1 MPPKRS
7 QRLRNPSAQAVEIA
21 AGSAPQ
27 RRKRVASQPAVDT
40 QRKKSRGGTLAQ
52 TPENRSPPASVETD
66 QSASSSGAAAGGPQP
81 LSLPHGVLDQLVARV
96 ADEVTR
102 RLSPPEDSGSSNS
115 NALVTNAA
123 SELPIVSTPLSPA
136 GAIPVPG
143 VAVAASTLAGT
154 ILQSSVGTTQ
164 ASLSGE
170 VQIPAQLFTS
180 PSLPIDARVSEKIRS
195 KIWNNEFFDFADLL
209 SNPVFEDRYQLTLS
223 NSSTQKFPALWVEP
237 LSRAKKQMSIE
248 TWLSC
253 LHIFVGVYTSRFPHE
268 APALMKYGEVVQ
280 DLAARGV
287 NWKFYDENFRFL
299 RQAQPA
305 SFPWGVTHWEL
316 WMRAQHSVKQQTNAA
331 NPGRAKPQDRGT
343 PKGYC
348 FKFHKGMECIP
359 NCAYKHLCYKCQG
372 SHPVSRCNFRGQSR
386 VTSNKPLPAKS
397 QPNKS

>member
-1 MPPKRS
+1 M
-7 QRLRNPSAQAVEIA
+7 
-21 AGSAPQ
+21 
-27 RRKRVASQPAVDT
+27 
-40 QRKKSRGGTLAQ
+40 
-52 TPENRSPPASVETD
+52 
-66 QSASSSGAAAGGPQP
+66 
-81 LSLPHGVLDQLVARV
+81 

-154 ILQSSVGTTQ
+154 ILQSSVDTTQ

-237 LSRAKKQMSIE
+237 LSRAKKHMSIE
-248 TWLSC
+248 TWLSW

-280 DLAARGV
+280 DLAARGG

-316 WMRAQHSVKQQTNAA
+316 WMRAQHSVKVAYYSFQKRKITSLELKFKA
-331 NPGRAKPQDRGT
+331 NRSFSFGSSVAIAVKRNDINPHYPGKV
-343 PKGYC
+343 
-348 FKFHKGMECIP
+348 I
-359 NCAYKHLCYKCQG
+359 
-372 SHPVSRCNFRGQSR
+372 
-386 VTSNKPLPAKS
+386 
-397 QPNKS
+397 

>member
-21 AGSAPQ
+21 ASSAPQ

-40 QRKKSRGGTLAQ
+40 QRKKSRRGTLAQ

-81 LSLPHGVLDQLVARV
+81 LSLPQGVLDQLVARV

-237 LSRAKKQMSIE
+237 LSRAKKHMSIE

-280 DLAARGV
+280 DLAARGG

>member
-40 QRKKSRGGTLAQ
+40 QRKKSRRGTLAQ

-81 LSLPHGVLDQLVARV
+81 LSLPQGVLDQLVARV

-154 ILQSSVGTTQ
+154 ILQSSVDTTQ

-237 LSRAKKQMSIE
+237 LSRAKKHMSIE

-253 LHIFVGVYTSRFPHE
+253 LHNFVGVYTSRFPHE

-280 DLAARGV
+280 DLAARGG

>member
-1 MPPKRS
+1 MPPKSS
-7 QRLRNPSAQAVEIA
+7 QRLRNPSSQAVEIA

-40 QRKKSRGGTLAQ
+40 QRKTSRRGTLAQ

-81 LSLPHGVLDQLVARV
+81 LSLPQGVLDQLVARV

-102 RLSPPEDSGSSNS
+102 RLSPPEDSGSSNG

-123 SELPIVSTPLSPA
+123 SELPIASTPLSPA

-143 VAVAASTLAGT
+143 VAVATSTLAGT

-180 PSLPIDARVSEKIRS
+180 PSLLIDARVSEKIRS

-223 NSSTQKFPALWVEP
+223 NSSTQKSPALWLEP
-237 LSRAKKQMSIE
+237 LSRAKKHMSIE

-253 LHIFVGVYTSRFPHE
+253 LHNFVGVYTSRFPHE

-280 DLAARGV
+280 DLAVRGG

>member
-1 MPPKRS
+1 MQNQECLGERS

-27 RRKRVASQPAVDT
+27 RRKRVDSQPAVDT

-66 QSASSSGAAAGGPQP
+66 QSASSSGAAAEGPQP
-81 LSLPHGVLDQLVARV
+81 LSLPQGVLDQLVTRV

-180 PSLPIDARVSEKIRS
+180 PSLSIDARVSEKIRS
-195 KIWNNEFFDFADLL
+195 KIWNNEFLIL
-209 SNPVFEDRYQLTLS
+209 RICYP
-223 NSSTQKFPALWVEP
+223 TQ
-237 LSRAKKQMSIE
+237 
-248 TWLSC
+248 
-253 LHIFVGVYTSRFPHE
+253 
-268 APALMKYGEVVQ
+268 
-280 DLAARGV
+280 
-287 NWKFYDENFRFL
+287 FL
-299 RQAQPA
+299 
-305 SFPWGVTHWEL
+305 
-316 WMRAQHSVKQQTNAA
+316 KIDIN
-331 NPGRAKPQDRGT
+331 
-343 PKGYC
+343 
-348 FKFHKGMECIP
+348 
-359 NCAYKHLCYKCQG
+359 
-372 SHPVSRCNFRGQSR
+372 
-386 VTSNKPLPAKS
+386 
-397 QPNKS
+397 

>member
-1 MPPKRS
+1 M
-7 QRLRNPSAQAVEIA
+7 
-21 AGSAPQ
+21 
-27 RRKRVASQPAVDT
+27 
-40 QRKKSRGGTLAQ
+40 
-52 TPENRSPPASVETD
+52 
-66 QSASSSGAAAGGPQP
+66 
-81 LSLPHGVLDQLVARV
+81 
-96 ADEVTR
+96 
-102 RLSPPEDSGSSNS
+102 
-115 NALVTNAA
+115 
-123 SELPIVSTPLSPA
+123 
-136 GAIPVPG
+136 PG

-237 LSRAKKQMSIE
+237 LSRAKKHMSIE

-253 LHIFVGVYTSRFPHE
+253 LHNFVGVYTSRFPHE

-280 DLAARGV
+280 DLAARGG

-343 PKGYC
+343 SKGYC